1 MKGVNEMKK
10 IFSKALYFEGLRRTK
25 NLTVALLIVALV
37 WAGIAFAAMTD
48 PSDTA
53 CIINNNVVAATS
65 YVLPFY
71 IYVMGIGLALSAFS
85 FLNKRNASDFW
96 HAVPYTRTSLYIS
109 TLAAC
114 VTQMLIVIV
123 SVLLLPGILASIFG
137 YEFYWYY
144 LPNAFLTSL
153 AGTMLVTAV
162 TAFAMTITGTA
173 FANVITA
180 LTILFLPRFIL
191 ILAGSIVQYRID
203 TIESWMFGIFL
214 NPKYNIPVGQIA
226 SLAEIGG
233 SFEGIYT
240 CFGSFLYTFI
250 LSILYTVGGTFLFRA
265 RKSEKAGNSS
275 TGKVLQT
282 VTRCAIGLVFGL
294 LLTYALIIDGLNDWI
309 EVSILFAM
317 SFLPFLLY
325 ELITTRSL
333 KKMVKCIP
341 TYGFVIAACLLFY
354 AGVMITVGA
363 MLAFSPSPSQ
373 IASIQVTRD
382 YNQYGEVNS
391 YREYLLYNA
400 KITDE
405 RAIELAADA
414 LKSNNDDINNDRSI
428 GYGGWE
434 VITFNLKSGASVTR
448 IVKLSEADDSKL
460 NYLISNDEAY
470 RKAAVHVAEASE
482 FMSIKPTYNISG
494 LTDEETA
501 QLWDSYITEGEIQ
514 SYSGYYF
521 DYGPESDIV
530 FRITAIKHAGYKF
543 IRGYAEISPSS
554 TPETAEMLLGMIAE
568 NSKTKTS
575 LHLLQSEN
583 YNLHIDVSPMNQEYY
598 AERMEALNLINYD
611 GYGYYRMYDGTE
623 IKKLGMLDG
632 METAK
637 KFGKTTVRIH
647 WTQDSKNR
655 YVEHVVY
662 VDLTPENYDALL
674 EYSYKNTEEPDIF
687 KEANP
692 EYGKSDATY
701 SDLG

>member
-1 MKGVNEMKK
+1 MKK

-123 SVLLLPGILASIFG
+123 SVLLLPGILAAIFG

-180 LTILFLPRFIL
+180 LTILFLPRFML

-203 TIESWMFGIFL
+203 TVENWMFGIFL

-226 SLAEIGG
+226 ALGEYGASV
-233 SFEGIYT
+233 EGVYT

-250 LSILYTVGGTFLFRA
+250 LSILYTVGGTFLFCA

-294 LLTYALIIDGLNDWI
+294 LLTYALIIDGVNYWV

-405 RAIELAADA
+405 RAIELAAEA

-434 VITFNLKSGASVTR
+434 VITFNMKSGASVTR
-448 IVKLSEADDSKL
+448 IVKLSEADDSKF

-470 RKAAVHVAEASE
+470 RKASDHVAEAAE

-514 SYSGYYF
+514 SYSGYYY
-521 DYGPESDIV
+521 DYGMVSDIV

-554 TPETAEMLLGMIAE
+554 TPETAEMFLGMIAE

>member
-1 MKGVNEMKK
+1 MKK